1 MIRLRPGLIRAGCS
15 PYVVG
20 MRTALPLAVCLMLAA
35 PPLSAQEPPST
46 APDPSAEEG
55 MSLIERGARMLLQS
69 LLDDVEPRMKEL
81 GKGLDEAMAEMGP
94 ALKALLGRIDDFRN
108 YPPPE
113 MLPNGDIIIRR
124 KSPSEQVAPDGQI
137 EI

>member
-1 MIRLRPGLIRAGCS
+1 
-15 PYVVG
+15 
-20 MRTALPLAVCLMLAA
+20 MRSALPIALCLALAA
-35 PPLSAQEPPST
+35 PPLGAEEPSGT

-55 MSLIERGARMLLQS
+55 MSLIEKGARMLLQS

-81 GKGLDEAMAEMGP
+81 GKGLDEALAEMGP
-94 ALKALLGRIDDFRN
+94 ALKDLLGRIDDFRN
-108 YPPPE
+108 YHAPE

-124 KSPSEQVAPDGQI
+124 KSPSELALPDHGQI

>member
-1 MIRLRPGLIRAGCS
+1 
-15 PYVVG
+15 
-20 MRTALPLAVCLMLAA
+20 MRSALPLAMCLALAA
-35 PPLSAQEPPST
+35 LPLRADDPPAI

-55 MSLIERGARMLLQS
+55 MSLIEKGARMLLQS

-81 GKGLDEAMAEMGP
+81 GKGLDEAMDEAGP
-94 ALKALLGRIDDFRN
+94 ALRDLLGRIDDFRN
-108 YPPPE
+108 YHPPE

-124 KSPSEQVAPDGQI
+124 KSLPEMVPPDDGQI